1 MVAMRIGIGNDIHR
15 LVAGRALVLGG
26 IELDSPV
33 GLLGH
38 SDADVVIHALI
49 DAMLGAAGLGDIGEH
64 FPDTDPAYQGIRSTE
79 LLTKT
84 VELIR
89 TAGFTVN
96 NIDIIIMA
104 QEPKLTPHKRAMR
117 QRLAEMTGLDPTQV
131 NIKAKT
137 AEGLGPVG
145 QRQAIAAWAA
155 VTLV

>member
-1 MVAMRIGIGNDIHR
+1 MRIGIGNDIHR

-26 IELDSPV
+26 IKLDSPV

-49 DAMLGAAGLGDIGEH
+49 DAMLGAAGLGDIGDH
-64 FPDTDPAYQGIRSTE
+64 FPDTDPAYQGIRSAE

-84 VELIR
+84 VEMIR

-104 QEPKLTPHKRAMR
+104 QEPKLGPHKRAMR
-117 QRLAEMTGLDPTQV
+117 QRLAEMTGLDPAQV

-145 QRQAIAAWAA
+145 ERQAIAAWAA

>member
-1 MVAMRIGIGNDIHR
+1 MRIGIGNDIHR

-26 IELDSPV
+26 IELASPV

-64 FPDTDPAYQGIRSTE
+64 FPDTDPTYQGIRSTE

-104 QEPKLTPHKRAMR
+104 QEPKLASHKRAMR
-117 QRLAEMTGLDPTQV
+117 QRLAEMTGLDLTQV

-145 QRQAIAAWAA
+145 ERQAIAAWAA
-155 VTLV
+155 VTLA

>member
-104 QEPKLTPHKRAMR
+104 QEPKLGPHKRAMR
-117 QRLAEMTGLDPTQV
+117 QRLAEMIGLDPAQV